1 MLKTAISDSSSISWV
16 ERKLCDP
23 GIFVSFFKLLY
34 PQYLEIGIFV
44 EWMNR
49 DIKPAEQMRSLRKK
63 VLESYRAQHWAPG
76 DMPTSGVWQRRRKRQ
91 SSFLWIPLTLEN
103 QSRGHVFLEHLLQSL
118 DHEGHLVFWIFC
130 PCGLQLT
137 SSWGQDRRGL
147 VHMEPPR
154 VGHGVTRVGLGWME
168 LNVWAEE
175 TMHEQGGPCFVL
187 WDKDRIPGER
197 MWAMGR
203 SPEPGTHLPQPPCSL
218 GRPLRDQAAQN
229 LSLAL
234 QAATKSYFCQ
244 GRILEHIL
252 LSGLLAGVTTFNI

>member
-49 DIKPAEQMRSLRKK
+49 DIKPWKQMRSLRKK

-118 DHEGHLVFWIFC
+118 DQYLVFWNSLSLWPPAHFFMR
-130 PCGLQLT
+130 T
-137 SSWGQDRRGL
+137 GQARTCAHVG
-147 VHMEPPR
+147 PR

-187 WDKDRIPGER
+187 WDKDRIPRER

-203 SPEPGTHLPQPPCSL
+203 SPGARDPPL
-218 GRPLRDQAAQN
+218 LNHHVPWGRPLRDQAFKIWAWPYR
-229 LSLAL
+229 LL
-234 QAATKSYFCQ
+234 QS
-244 GRILEHIL
+244 H
-252 LSGLLAGVTTFNI
+252 TFVKVEY